1 MRGFA
6 LSVSDILP
14 ERVPERV
21 TAITLLSYGCQ
32 NLCAVCIRHDSRS
45 VENFVKAV
53 TDTCSMW
60 DGAIIL
66 ETSDPTA
73 LMSALA
79 TIPDR
84 HPIVLGADAGNMEMM
99 STAARMFSCPLVVSS
114 DDIGALMDLA
124 DMASDEGIEEVYL
137 DPKVRNMKGCLESNT
152 DIHRLA
158 ERLPQADHPILTKAW
173 SGEYALSIV
182 AVSAMRYGSLMV
194 LDDLDMQSC
203 LILDDIMNRYR

>member
-84 HPIVLGADAGNMEMM
+84 HPIVLGADADNMEMM

-114 DDIGALMDLA
+114 DDIGALMDLV
-124 DMASDEGIEEVYL
+124 DMASDEGIEEIYL

-173 SGEYALSIV
+173 SGEYALSIA

>member
-73 LMSALA
+73 LDIQQHYAAYERGIARAVYKAVYPRRFPAEYQFLLA
-79 TIPDR
+79 WWR
-84 HPIVLGADAGNMEMM
+84 
-99 STAARMFSCPLVVSS
+99 
-114 DDIGALMDLA
+114 
-124 DMASDEGIEEVYL
+124 ASDG
-137 DPKVRNMKGCLESNT
+137 R
-152 DIHRLA
+152 
-158 ERLPQADHPILTKAW
+158 
-173 SGEYALSIV
+173 V
-182 AVSAMRYGSLMV
+182 AFL
-194 LDDLDMQSC
+194 
-203 LILDDIMNRYR
+203 

>member
-84 HPIVLGADAGNMEMM
+84 HPIVLGADADNMEMM

-114 DDIGALMDLA
+114 DDIGALMDLV

-158 ERLPQADHPILTKAW
+158 ERLPQANHPILTKAW
-173 SGEYALSIV
+173 SGEYALSIA

>member
-114 DDIGALMDLA
+114 DDIGALMDLV

-158 ERLPQADHPILTKAW
+158 ERLPQANHPILTKAW
-173 SGEYALSIV
+173 SGEYALSIA

>member
-84 HPIVLGADAGNMEMM
+84 HPIVLEADAGNMEMM

-114 DDIGALMDLA
+114 DDIGALMDLV

-173 SGEYALSIV
+173 SGEYALSIA

>member
-84 HPIVLGADAGNMEMM
+84 HPIVLGADASNMEMM

-173 SGEYALSIV
+173 SGEYALSIA

>member
-6 LSVSDILP
+6 LSVSDILL

-114 DDIGALMDLA
+114 DDIGALMDLV

>member
-84 HPIVLGADAGNMEMM
+84 HPIVLGADADNMEMM

-114 DDIGALMDLA
+114 DDIGALMDLV

-173 SGEYALSIV
+173 SGEYALSIA

>member
-45 VENFVKAV
+45 VDNFVKAV

-84 HPIVLGADAGNMEMM
+84 HPIVLGADAGNMVMM

-114 DDIGALMDLA
+114 DDIGALMDLV
-124 DMASDEGIEEVYL
+124 DMASDECIEEVYL

-158 ERLPQADHPILTKAW
+158 ERLPQANHPILTKAW
-173 SGEYALSIV
+173 SGEYALSIA

>member
-84 HPIVLGADAGNMEMM
+84 HPIVLGADASNMEMM

-114 DDIGALMDLA
+114 DDIGALMDLV

-158 ERLPQADHPILTKAW
+158 ERLPQANHPILTKAW
-173 SGEYALSIV
+173 SGEYALSIA

>member
-79 TIPDR
+79 TIPNR
-84 HPIVLGADAGNMEMM
+84 HPIVLGADADNMEMM
-99 STAARMFSCPLVVSS
+99 SIAARMFSCPLVVSS
-114 DDIGALMDLA
+114 DDIGALMDLV
-124 DMASDEGIEEVYL
+124 DMASNEGIEEVYL

-173 SGEYALSIV
+173 SGEYALSIA

>member
-53 TDTCSMW
+53 TDTCIMW

-99 STAARMFSCPLVVSS
+99 FTAARMFSCPLVVSS
-114 DDIGALMDLA
+114 DDIGALMDLV

-158 ERLPQADHPILTKAW
+158 ERLPQANHPILTKAW
-173 SGEYALSIV
+173 SGEYALSIA

>member
-84 HPIVLGADAGNMEMM
+84 HPIVLGADADNMEMM

-137 DPKVRNMKGCLESNT
+137 DPKVRNMKSCLESNT

-173 SGEYALSIV
+173 SGEYALSIA

-203 LILDDIMNRYR
+203 LILDDIMNRYS

>member
-114 DDIGALMDLA
+114 DDIGALMDLV
-124 DMASDEGIEEVYL
+124 DMASGEGIEEVYL

-158 ERLPQADHPILTKAW
+158 ERLPQANHPILTKAW
-173 SGEYALSIV
+173 SGEYALSIA

>member
-84 HPIVLGADAGNMEMM
+84 HPIVLGADADNMEMM

-114 DDIGALMDLA
+114 DDIGALMDLV
-124 DMASDEGIEEVYL
+124 DMASNEGIEEVYL

-173 SGEYALSIV
+173 SGEYALSIA

>member
-6 LSVSDILP
+6 LSVSDILL

-114 DDIGALMDLA
+114 DDIGALMDLV

-158 ERLPQADHPILTKAW
+158 ERLPQANHPILTKAW
-173 SGEYALSIV
+173 SGEYALSIA

>member
-45 VENFVKAV
+45 VESFVKAV

-84 HPIVLGADAGNMEMM
+84 HPIVLGADADNMEMM
-99 STAARMFSCPLVVSS
+99 SAAARMFSCPLVVSS
-114 DDIGALMDLA
+114 DDIGALMDLV
-124 DMASDEGIEEVYL
+124 DMASDEGIEEAYL

-173 SGEYALSIV
+173 SGEYALSIA

>member
-84 HPIVLGADAGNMEMM
+84 HPIILGADAGNMEMM

-114 DDIGALMDLA
+114 DDIGALMDLV

-158 ERLPQADHPILTKAW
+158 ERLPQANHPILTKAW
-173 SGEYALSIV
+173 SGEYALSIA

>member
-84 HPIVLGADAGNMEMM
+84 HPIVLGADADNMEMM

-114 DDIGALMDLA
+114 DDIGALMDLV
-124 DMASDEGIEEVYL
+124 DMASNEGIEEVYL

-158 ERLPQADHPILTKAW
+158 ERLPQANHPILTKAW
-173 SGEYALSIV
+173 SGEYALSIA

>member
-6 LSVSDILP
+6 LSVSDILL

-84 HPIVLGADAGNMEMM
+84 HPIVLGADADNMEMM

-114 DDIGALMDLA
+114 DDIGALMDLV

-158 ERLPQADHPILTKAW
+158 ERLPQANHPILTKAW
-173 SGEYALSIV
+173 SGEYALSIA

>member
-114 DDIGALMDLA
+114 DDIGALMDLV

-158 ERLPQADHPILTKAW
+158 ERLPQANHPILTKAW
-173 SGEYALSIV
+173 SGDYALSIA

>member
-84 HPIVLGADAGNMEMM
+84 HPIVLGADADNMEMM

-114 DDIGALMDLA
+114 DDIGALMDLV
-124 DMASDEGIEEVYL
+124 DMASDEGIEEIYL

-158 ERLPQADHPILTKAW
+158 ERLPQANHPILTKAW
-173 SGEYALSIV
+173 SGEYALSIA

>member
-114 DDIGALMDLA
+114 DDIGALMDLV

-173 SGEYALSIV
+173 SGEYALSIA

>member
-84 HPIVLGADAGNMEMM
+84 HPIVLGADADNMEMM

-114 DDIGALMDLA
+114 DDIGALMDLV

-203 LILDDIMNRYR
+203 LILDDLMNRYR

>member
-84 HPIVLGADAGNMEMM
+84 HPIVLGADTGNMEMM

-114 DDIGALMDLA
+114 DDIGALMDLV

-158 ERLPQADHPILTKAW
+158 ERLPQANHPILTKAW
-173 SGEYALSIV
+173 SGEYALSIA

-194 LDDLDMQSC
+194 LDDLDTQSC

>member
-84 HPIVLGADAGNMEMM
+84 HPIVLEADAGNMEMM

-114 DDIGALMDLA
+114 DDIGALMDLV

>member
-84 HPIVLGADAGNMEMM
+84 HPIVLGADADNMEMM
-99 STAARMFSCPLVVSS
+99 STAAEK
-114 DDIGALMDLA
+114 LMNA
-124 DMASDEGIEEVYL
+124 
-137 DPKVRNMKGCLESNT
+137 
-152 DIHRLA
+152 
-158 ERLPQADHPILTKAW
+158 
-173 SGEYALSIV
+173 
-182 AVSAMRYGSLMV
+182 
-194 LDDLDMQSC
+194 
-203 LILDDIMNRYR
+203 

>member
-114 DDIGALMDLA
+114 DDIGALMDLV
-124 DMASDEGIEEVYL
+124 DMASDEGIGEVYL

-173 SGEYALSIV
+173 SGEYALSIA

>member
-60 DGAIIL
+60 DGAIVL

-84 HPIVLGADAGNMEMM
+84 HPIVLGADADNMEMM

-114 DDIGALMDLA
+114 DDIGALMDLV
-124 DMASDEGIEEVYL
+124 DMASGEGIEEVYL

-173 SGEYALSIV
+173 SGEYALSIA

>member
-84 HPIVLGADAGNMEMM
+84 HPIVLGADADNMEMM

-124 DMASDEGIEEVYL
+124 DMASDEGIEEIYL

-173 SGEYALSIV
+173 SGEYALSIA

>member
-32 NLCAVCIRHDSRS
+32 NLCAICIRHDSRS

-114 DDIGALMDLA
+114 DDIGALMDLV

-173 SGEYALSIV
+173 SGEYALSIA

>member
-73 LMSALA
+73 LMSALT

-84 HPIVLGADAGNMEMM
+84 HPIVLGADADNMEMM

-114 DDIGALMDLA
+114 DDIGALMDLV
-124 DMASDEGIEEVYL
+124 DMASNEGIEEVYL

-173 SGEYALSIV
+173 SGEYALSIA

>member
-6 LSVSDILP
+6 LSVSDILL

-84 HPIVLGADAGNMEMM
+84 HPIVLGADASNMEMM
-99 STAARMFSCPLVVSS
+99 STAARMFSCPWVVSS
-114 DDIGALMDLA
+114 DDIGALMDLV

-158 ERLPQADHPILTKAW
+158 ERLPQANHPILTKAW
-173 SGEYALSIV
+173 SGEYALSIA

>member
-73 LMSALA
+73 LMSALT

-114 DDIGALMDLA
+114 DDIGALMDLV

-173 SGEYALSIV
+173 SGEYALSIA
-182 AVSAMRYGSLMV
+182 AVSAMRYGSFMV

>member
-84 HPIVLGADAGNMEMM
+84 HPIVLEADAGNMEMM

-114 DDIGALMDLA
+114 DDIGALMDLV

-158 ERLPQADHPILTKAW
+158 ERLPQANHPILTKAW
-173 SGEYALSIV
+173 SGEYALSIA

>member
-6 LSVSDILP
+6 LSVSDILL

-114 DDIGALMDLA
+114 DDIGALMDLV

-173 SGEYALSIV
+173 SGEYALSIA

>member
-73 LMSALA
+73 LMSALT

-84 HPIVLGADAGNMEMM
+84 HPIVLGADADNMEMM

-114 DDIGALMDLA
+114 DDIGALMDLV
-124 DMASDEGIEEVYL
+124 DMASNEGVEEVYL

-173 SGEYALSIV
+173 SGEYALSIA

>member
-84 HPIVLGADAGNMEMM
+84 HPIVLGADADNMEMM

-114 DDIGALMDLA
+114 DDIGALMDLV
-124 DMASDEGIEEVYL
+124 DMASDEGIEEAYL

-158 ERLPQADHPILTKAW
+158 ERLPQADHPLLTKAW
-173 SGEYALSIV
+173 SGEYALSIA

>member
-124 DMASDEGIEEVYL
+124 DMASNEGIEEMYL
-137 DPKVRNMKGCLESNT
+137 DPKVKNMKGCLESNT

-158 ERLPQADHPILTKAW
+158 ERLPQANHPILTKAW
-173 SGEYALSIV
+173 SGEYALSIA

>member
-84 HPIVLGADAGNMEMM
+84 HPIVLGADADNMEMM

-114 DDIGALMDLA
+114 DDIGALMDLV

-158 ERLPQADHPILTKAW
+158 ERLPQADHPLLTKAW
-173 SGEYALSIV
+173 SGEYALSIA